1 LTAVKINANTKIPRP
16 TYQKNTMKA
25 LTIPL
30 RQTLNLILFST
41 LSIAFNPVM
50 AQTDKQAMEA
60 VQRARE
66 MTQKGMDHVQ
76 HQAPTD
82 PSQIFRGVYYGYL
95 PCGHCAGIKMTL
107 SLKNKNNY
115 LLVTQYAQESIKEYY
130 DKGKYVWDEESRIL
144 TLTSRKGSVISKYNI
159 LDEGTL
165 LPYDSDGKPRKF
177 NQDEYFLLR
186 ADKSKSR
193 EVHIH

>member
-1 LTAVKINANTKIPRP
+1 
-16 TYQKNTMKA
+16 MKA
-25 LTIPL
+25 FTSHLK
-30 RQTLNLILFST
+30 QALNLILFST
-41 LSIAFNPVM
+41 LSIAFNPAL

-66 MTQKGMDHVQ
+66 LTQKGMDHSQ
-76 HQAPTD
+76 HQAAVD
-82 PSQIFRGVYYGYL
+82 PSKIFRGVYYGYL

-130 DKGKYVWDEESRIL
+130 EKGKYTWDDESQIL
-144 TLTSRKGSVISKYNI
+144 TLTSRKDSSISKYSI

-165 LPYDSDGKPRKF
+165 LPYDADGKPRKV
-177 NQDEYFLLR
+177 NQDEFFLLR

>member
-1 LTAVKINANTKIPRP
+1 MKVLINPFK
-16 TYQKNTMKA
+16 K
-25 LTIPL
+25 
-30 RQTLNLILFST
+30 TLNLLLLST
-41 LSIAFNPVM
+41 LSIAFSPAM
-50 AQTDKQAMEA
+50 AQSDKQAMEA

-66 MTQKGMDHVQ
+66 MTQKGIDHSQ
-76 HQAPTD
+76 HQAPVD

-130 DKGKYVWDEESRIL
+130 EKGKYTWDEESRLL
-144 TLTSRKGSVISKYNI
+144 TLTSRKDSSISKYNI

-165 LPYDSDGKPRKF
+165 LPHDADGKPRKF

>member
-1 LTAVKINANTKIPRP
+1 MNVLTN
-16 TYQKNTMKA
+16 
-25 LTIPL
+25 PL
-30 RQTLNLILFST
+30 KQTLNLLLLST
-41 LSIAFNPVM
+41 LFIAASPAM
-50 AQTDKQAMEA
+50 AQSDKQAMEA
-60 VQRARE
+60 VQKARE
-66 MTQKGMDHVQ
+66 MAKKGMDHSA
-76 HQAPTD
+76 HEAPID

-130 DKGKYVWDEESRIL
+130 DKGKYTWDEESRTV
-144 TLTSRKGSVISKYNI
+144 TLVSRKDSIISKYSI

-165 LPYDSDGKPRKF
+165 LPYDANGKPRKF